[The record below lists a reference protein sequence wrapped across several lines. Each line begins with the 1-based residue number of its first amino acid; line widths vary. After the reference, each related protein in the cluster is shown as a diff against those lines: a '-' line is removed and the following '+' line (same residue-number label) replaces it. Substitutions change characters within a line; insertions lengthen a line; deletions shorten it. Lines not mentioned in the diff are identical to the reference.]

1 MTVRA
6 DRNALVPTILKAR
19 RATPARRATLV
30 ALTGIDGAGK
40 GYVARQLVHELR
52 SYGMNVADLTVDGWL
67 NLPHVRFDDQNPAEH
82 FYLHALRFEEM
93 FERLLL
99 PLRERRSV
107 RLDADYAAETATTY
121 RPHVYAYDDI
131 DVIVLEGI
139 YLLKRELRRHYDVSV
154 WIDCTFETALERAI
168 ARAQEGLPPD
178 QTVAAYQRIY
188 FPAQRLHFERDAP
201 QMAATATLINDPRLG
216 ETWERA

>member
-1 MTVRA
+1 
-6 DRNALVPTILKAR
+6 
-19 RATPARRATLV
+19 
-30 ALTGIDGAGK
+30 
-40 GYVARQLVHELR
+40 
-52 SYGMNVADLTVDGWL
+52 MNVADLTIDGWL

-107 RLDADYAAETATTY
+107 RLDADYAEETATTY
-121 RPHVYAYDDI
+121 RSHVYAYDDI

-201 QMAATATLINDPRLG
+201 QAAATATLTNDPRLG
-216 ETWERA
+216 EAWEHA

>member
-6 DRNALVPTILKAR
+6 DRNALVATVLSAR
-19 RATPARRATLV
+19 RATPARQATLV

-40 GYVARQLVHELR
+40 GYVARHLVHDLR
-52 SYGMNVADLTVDGWL
+52 SRGMKVADITIDGWL
-67 NLPHVRFDDQNPAEH
+67 NLPHVRFDDRHPAEH
-82 FYLHALRFEEM
+82 FYLHALRFEDM
-93 FERLLL
+93 FGRLVL

-107 RLDADYAAETATTY
+107 RLVADYAEETATTY
-121 RPHVYAYDDI
+121 RSHVYAYDDV

-139 YLLKRELRRHYDVSV
+139 YLLKRGLRTHYDVSV

-178 QTVAAYQRIY
+178 ETVAAYQRIY
-188 FPAQRLHFERDAP
+188 FPAQVLHFERDAP
-201 QMAATATLINDPRLG
+201 QTAATTALNNDPRLG

>member
-6 DRNALVPTILKAR
+6 DRNTLVATILSAR
-19 RATPARRATLV
+19 HATPARRATLV

-40 GYVARQLVHELR
+40 GYIARQLVHELR
-52 SYGMNVADLTVDGWL
+52 SRGMKVADITSDGWL

-107 RLDADYAAETATTY
+107 RLDADYAEETATTY

-139 YLLKRELRRHYDVSV
+139 YLLKRGLRMHYDTSV

-168 ARAQEGLPPD
+168 ARAQEGLPRD
-178 QTVAAYQRIY
+178 ETVAAYQRIY

-201 QMAATATLINDPRLG
+201 QTAATATITNDPRLG